1 MSETR
6 PYKTN
11 IKEKIAAGEF
21 WKMSVKIDN
30 DNAIGLYD
38 LNIKSEDGLDYTRFI
53 NSAIRKE
60 LQRRKRKK

>member
-11 IKEKIAAGEF
+11 IKEKIAAGEC